1 MKHLASGILAFLCL
15 GTALPAFAAD
25 TTRPI
30 VGAASPAE
38 ASVGVPVIVSATVTD
53 DASGIASCR
62 LYMDNEDV
70 AGMTLS
76 GTTAS
81 VSYVYVQA
89 GIHTIFVFC
98 RDAANNFQSGPN
110 TSVTVTAA
118 GGSGDHSAP
127 SIGPLSATSAFAG
140 VSTLLSANVTDAG
153 TGVSGCLLFVNNFS
167 KGNMALASGSAS
179 LSYVFQDPGTY
190 SVYVQCFDGAGNSGA
205 NTPASF
211 VVTAPFPSTPTPAP
225 LATAGLVKLACQ
237 PGDGVTSPC
246 RAVYYRG
253 ADGKRRAF
261 PNANTYFT
269 WYTDFSTVQEISA
282 SAMAALPL
290 AKQVTY
296 RPGVKLV
303 KFATENKVYA
313 VARGGVLRWIKS
325 EAVATAL
332 YGSDW
337 NKKIDDISDAFYLD
351 YAFGNEINA
360 AQEFSP
366 SAEMAA
372 ALTIE

>member
-1 MKHLASGILAFLCL
+1 MKHLASGILAFLFL

-25 TTRPI
+25 TTRPT

-38 ASVGVPVIVSATVTD
+38 ASVGVPVVVSATVTD
-53 DASGIASCR
+53 EGSGIASCR

-110 TSVTVTAA
+110 TSVTVSAA
-118 GGSGDHSAP
+118 SGSGDNSAP
-127 SIGPLSATSAFAG
+127 TVGSLSVASAFAG
-140 VSTLLSANVTDAG
+140 ISTLLSANVTDQG

-167 KGNMALASGSAS
+167 KGNMTLASGAAS
-179 LSYVFQDPGTY
+179 LAYVFQEPGTY
-190 SVYVQCFDGAGNSGA
+190 SVYVQCFDGAGNSGTNVA
-205 NTPASF
+205 TSF
-211 VVTAPFPSTPTPAP
+211 VVATPLPSVPVPTP
-225 LATAGLVKLACQ
+225 LAVPGLVKLACQ
-237 PGDGVTSPC
+237 AGDDVSHPC

-261 PNANTYFT
+261 PNASTYFT

-282 SAMAALPL
+282 SAMASLPL
-290 AKQVTY
+290 ARQVTY

-325 EAVATAL
+325 EAVAAAL
-332 YGSDW
+332 YGTDW
-337 NKKIDDISDAFYLD
+337 NKKIDDISDVFYLD
-351 YAFGNEINA
+351 YTFGNEINA
-360 AQEFSP
+360 AQEYSP

-372 ALTIE
+372 VPTIE

>member
-1 MKHLASGILAFLCL
+1 MKHFIIAILAFLFL
-15 GTALPAFAAD
+15 GSALPALAAD
-25 TTRPI
+25 TTRPT
-30 VGAASPAE
+30 VGLASPSVAV
-38 ASVGVPVIVSATVTD
+38 VGVPVVVSATVTD
-53 DASGIASCR
+53 EESGIASCR

-81 VSYVYVQA
+81 VSFVYVQA

-98 RDAANNFQSGPN
+98 RDAAGNFQSGLN

-118 GGSGDHSAP
+118 SGSGDNNAP
-127 SIGPLSATSAFAG
+127 SVGSIATTSAFAG
-140 VSTLLSANVTDAG
+140 VSTLLSASVTDEG

-167 KGNMALASGSAS
+167 KGNMVLASGSVS
-179 LSYVFQDPGTY
+179 LAYVFQDPGTY
-190 SVYVQCFDGAGNSGA
+190 SVYIQCFDGAGNSGTNA
-205 NTPASF
+205 PVSF
-211 VVTAPFPSTPTPAP
+211 TVTAPFPSVPVPLP
-225 LATAGLVKLACQ
+225 LAVPALVKLPCQ
-237 PGDGVTSPC
+237 AGDVASSPC

-253 ADGKRRAF
+253 SDGKRRAF
-261 PNANTYFT
+261 PNASTYFT

-325 EAVATAL
+325 EAVAVAL

-351 YAFGNEINA
+351 YAFGNDINMT
-360 AQEFSP
+360 QDFSP

-372 ALTIE
+372 APKIE